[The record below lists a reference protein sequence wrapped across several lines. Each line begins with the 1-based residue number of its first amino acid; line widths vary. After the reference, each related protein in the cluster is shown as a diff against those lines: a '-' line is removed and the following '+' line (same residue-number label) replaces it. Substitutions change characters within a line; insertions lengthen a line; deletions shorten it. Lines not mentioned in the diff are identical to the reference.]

1 MTDFMTNTLYTKE
14 RFIAMTQTHK
24 ALLLAAAMI
33 GLALLAVFG
42 VIPEAFTPWAPFAL
56 LAIFP
61 GAWLGRRTC
70 TVSAKDGAA

>member
-1 MTDFMTNTLYTKE
+1 MANFMTNNLYIKE

-61 GAWLGRRTC
+61 GVLAGAEQSMSPRR
-70 TVSAKDGAA
+70 